1 MSASWTDHLT
11 LRPKLS
17 PKAVLRPRSLEKPR
31 DLYGAAAV
39 SAEKSG
45 RVYDLGSSW
54 DEDKVTGRDRIRE
67 RDNPVG
73 SKDGLLV
80 CLL

>member
-11 LRPKLS
+11 LHPKLS
-17 PKAVLRPRSLEKPR
+17 LKAVLRPRSLEKPR

-45 RVYDLGSSW
+45 KIYDWGLPGM
-54 DEDKVTGRDRIRE
+54 RI
-67 RDNPVG
+67 
-73 SKDGLLV
+73 K
-80 CLL
+80 